1 MKLYLSYVL
10 IMIVVYFI
18 LDRTLLKRNRKEI
31 ESTIYTGAYLWINNI
46 TGIVF
51 ILLIVL
57 MDTSQITPWP
67 GLLCTLYFFYRMV
80 IERRHNKE
88 SNIHVESLTMLV
100 ISVAFTIFCFIF
112 WGDKVSILFPI
123 FK

>member
-31 ESTIYTGAYLWINNI
+31 ESTIYTGAYQWINNI

-51 ILLIVL
+51 ILLIIL
-57 MDTSQITPWP
+57 MDTSQISPWT

-80 IERRHNKE
+80 IERNQFP
-88 SNIHVESLTMLV
+88 S
-100 ISVAFTIFCFIF
+100 SV
-112 WGDKVSILFPI
+112 
-123 FK
+123 